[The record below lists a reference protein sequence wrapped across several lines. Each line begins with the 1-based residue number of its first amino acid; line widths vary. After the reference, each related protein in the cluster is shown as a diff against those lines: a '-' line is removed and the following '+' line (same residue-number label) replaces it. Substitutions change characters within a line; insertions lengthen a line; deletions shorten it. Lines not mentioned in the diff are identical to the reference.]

1 MTNPLL
7 VAAAT
12 ATALGVISGCHG
24 SVSIGTPSSSPATS
38 TTSQSSSVSAAP
50 TDYTN
55 LLIDASD
62 IPTNGEPFT
71 ALPPI
76 RNPSGKSGVEG
87 RFTNASGSR
96 QIGDTILVQPDAASA
111 AAALTNFKKNI
122 DANMKVT
129 GAPQPA
135 AVGTDGMLYP
145 GTSADGSQA
154 VTTLLFSEGRADVI
168 LEFHSAPD
176 DPIPPDAAVEVGQ
189 KQDAA
194 LKQGLP
200 G

>member
-1 MTNPLL
+1 MTKPLFVV

-12 ATALGVISGCHG
+12 ALGTLTGCHG
-24 SVSIGTPSSSPATS
+24 SVSIGSPATS
-38 TTSQSSSVSAAP
+38 SATTAGSQSRTVTPAP
-50 TDYTN
+50 TDYAK
-55 LLIDASD
+55 LLISASD

-71 ALPPI
+71 ALDPVP
-76 RNPSGKSGVEG
+76 NPFGKTGIEG
-87 RFTNASGSR
+87 RFTNPSGSR
-96 QIGDTILVQPDAASA
+96 QIGDTILVQPDPAQA
-111 AAALTNFKKNI
+111 AAALTNFKTNI

-129 GAPQPA
+129 GTPQPA
-135 AVGTDGMLYP
+135 AIGADGMLYP
-145 GTSADGSQA
+145 GTSADGSQS
-154 VTTLLFSEGRADVI
+154 VTTLLFTQGRADVI

-194 LKQGLP
+194 IRDALP